1 MTLTLGQAQRAGL
14 VDRRLVL
21 AALRTWMMG
30 MLDSRAKKYLQTR
43 EQKTCPHT
51 PESCDPAAASRVSIH
66 IREIIYSSKVVT
78 SCKKT
83 LQIYQSEGN
92 GEIEKK
98 VGDVPNY
105 T

>member
-1 MTLTLGQAQRAGL
+1 
-14 VDRRLVL
+14 
-21 AALRTWMMG
+21 

-78 SCKKT
+78 SYKKRHCKPAKAKEMVK
-83 LQIYQSEGN
+83 S
-92 GEIEKK
+92 KRK
-98 VGDVPNY
+98 
-105 T
+105 